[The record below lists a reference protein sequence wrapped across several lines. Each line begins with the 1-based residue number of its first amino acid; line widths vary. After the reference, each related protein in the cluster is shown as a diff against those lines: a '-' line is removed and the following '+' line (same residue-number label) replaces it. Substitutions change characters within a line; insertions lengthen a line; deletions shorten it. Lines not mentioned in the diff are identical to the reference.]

1 MVADE
6 VNQELDSFLRRIR
19 DISHTLYLAYA
30 MLQCGEGVLASIE
43 DHAIIETRIGGCV
56 QVEPMPIGEV
66 R

>member
-43 DHAIIETRIGGCV
+43 DHAIV
-56 QVEPMPIGEV
+56 
-66 R
+66 